1 MIAIFSL
8 SHPDPRQKLTH
19 AGFSTSRKSLVVV
32 SNESWLI
39 FEKTR
44 FMSYM
49 WLIYMRYA
57 YITNQNFTA
66 IFLPTI
72 FFRNH
77 PRKILKI
84 DFLRNAWA
92 IFFFVFKFGYN
103 AKFRVK

>member
-19 AGFSTSRKSLVVV
+19 AGFSFSRKTLVVV

-57 YITNQNFTA
+57 YIMNQNFAT

-72 FFRNH
+72 FFRNR

-92 IFFFVFKFGYN
+92 KFFFVLEFGNN

>member
-19 AGFSTSRKSLVVV
+19 AGFSFSRKTLVVV

-39 FEKTR
+39 FETCR

-57 YITNQNFTA
+57 YIMNQNFTT

-72 FFRNH
+72 FFPKPPTQNFENCFFPKCVGKIFCRFQIRKL
-77 PRKILKI
+77 RKIS
-84 DFLRNAWA
+84 R
-92 IFFFVFKFGYN
+92 
-103 AKFRVK
+103 